1 MATFNWDHLK
11 QRARAG
17 GAVPEDVYNLE
28 LSSAKSFES
37 QKGNVGLKL
46 RFKVADGPY
55 EDALVFHTLTIL
67 PEYPS
72 LMAKFFEDLDALG
85 IPESA
90 LYGDVDL
97 DDIAEKLEIN
107 APKVRASVASDTYN
121 GRKSNKV
128 AGDLMALGTTASAN
142 FKIAAAGVTP
152 TPAAK
157 SQEDVPF

>member
-1 MATFNWDHLK
+1 MTTFNWDHLK

-17 GAVPEDVYNLE
+17 GAVPEDVYTLE

-37 QKGNVGLKL
+37 AKGNVGLKL
-46 RFKVADGPY
+46 RFKIYDGAY
-55 EDALVFHTLTIL
+55 EDALVFHTMTIL

-72 LMAKFFEDLDALG
+72 LMAQFFESLDALG

-97 DDIAEKLEIN
+97 DDIAEQLEVN
-107 APKVRASVASDTYN
+107 LPKVRAKVTSDEFN
-121 GRKSNKV
+121 GRKNNKV
-128 AGDLMALGTTASAN
+128 QGDLMPFGTTSSAG
-142 FKIAAAGVTP
+142 FKIAAATP

-157 SQEDVPF
+157 SQDEVPF